1 MRTTVI
7 SKETKEQIERHR
19 RLWVQVA
26 EQHDWYTEP
35 FYIQVWL
42 DHNPKSLA
50 DDRPEHDDKL
60 LLLSCCTELS
70 VVV

>member
-19 RLWVQVA
+19 RFWVQVA
-26 EQHDWYTEP
+26 EQYDWYTEP

-42 DHNPKSLA
+42 DDKGDVADSVSHIGMTSDIIIPSL
-50 DDRPEHDDKL
+50 
-60 LLLSCCTELS
+60 
-70 VVV
+70 

>member
-1 MRTTVI
+1 MCTTVI

-19 RLWVQVA
+19 RFWVQVA

-42 DHNPKSLA
+42 DDKGDVA
-50 DDRPEHDDKL
+50 D
-60 LLLSCCTELS
+60 S
-70 VVV
+70 VSQ

>member
-19 RLWVQVA
+19 RFWVQVA

-42 DHNPKSLA
+42 DDKDDVADSVSHIGMTSDIIIPSL
-50 DDRPEHDDKL
+50 
-60 LLLSCCTELS
+60 
-70 VVV
+70 